1 MFDRVVNRDLAVSI
15 LGFNGEERLDSA
27 ESDKI
32 VHPEHGSEITS
43 PGYLIMDLV
52 KLQLSNALGEVGVDR
67 EKAFIYA
74 DAALSAG
81 RTGDPGSL
89 TEWVE
94 EDGDD
99 LYCLLSDRQ
108 LSRIF
113 LRCSVTG
120 RETDI
125 GAIKPVL
132 LPSINCEVNISRV
145 IRPVVKRAKDAL
157 SE

>member
-1 MFDRVVNRDLAVSI
+1 MFDQVVNRDLAVSI
-15 LGFNGEERLDSA
+15 LGLKGEERLDSA
-27 ESDKI
+27 ESDNI
-32 VHPEHGSEITS
+32 ILPTPGSDIS
-43 PGYLIMDLV
+43 AAGYMIMDLV
-52 KLQLSNALGEVGVDR
+52 KLQLSTTLGEVGVDG

-74 DAALSAG
+74 DAVLSAG
-81 RTGDPGSL
+81 RTDDPGSL

-94 EDGDD
+94 EEGDD
-99 LYCLLSDRQ
+99 LYCLLSDQQ

-132 LPSINCEVNISRV
+132 LPSVNCEVNVSRV
-145 IRPVVKRAKDAL
+145 IRPVVKRAKSAL
-157 SE
+157 SG